1 MIYILHRF
9 VFKGYIRC
17 LIQYNILL
25 KSKYGNLRVHKST
38 WQVGAVYSFFCYCRK
53 LLINR
58 EKYIRA
64 SNRGPPVDSSF
75 HKQIKRMENQKMK
88 DIKYIIADNVKLY
101 RKKQNLTQFELA
113 EKAELSV
120 DSIKRIEH
128 GSRTMSL
135 ENFMRIADAL
145 AVPLSYLLHES
156 LNEIPITE
164 RILNVLNSKDAKQQ
178 EYLVHMLEEMSFG
191 LDRLL

>member
-1 MIYILHRF
+1 M
-9 VFKGYIRC
+9 RC

-25 KSKYGNLRVHKST
+25 KSKYGSLRVHKST

-53 LLINR
+53 MLIYQDI
-58 EKYIRA
+58 YIRR
-64 SNRGPPVDSSF
+64 SERGPPADSSS
-75 HKQIKRMENQKMK
+75 HKQIERMENQKMK

-145 AVPLSYLLHES
+145 AVPLSYLLYEN

-164 RILNVLNSKDAKQQ
+164 RILNILNSKSVNQQ
-178 EYLVHMLEEMSFG
+178 EYLVHMLEEMSLG
-191 LDRLL
+191 LDKLL

>member
-1 MIYILHRF
+1 
-9 VFKGYIRC
+9 
-17 LIQYNILL
+17 
-25 KSKYGNLRVHKST
+25 
-38 WQVGAVYSFFCYCRK
+38 
-53 LLINR
+53 
-58 EKYIRA
+58 
-64 SNRGPPVDSSF
+64 
-75 HKQIKRMENQKMK
+75 MENQKMK

-135 ENFMRIADAL
+135 ENFMRIVDAL
-145 AVPLSYLLHES
+145 AVPLSYLMYKN

-164 RILNVLNSKDAKQQ
+164 HILNILNNKSEKQQ
-178 EYLVHMLEEMSFG
+178 EYLVHILEEMSAG
-191 LDRLL
+191 LDKLL

>member
-1 MIYILHRF
+1 
-9 VFKGYIRC
+9 
-17 LIQYNILL
+17 
-25 KSKYGNLRVHKST
+25 
-38 WQVGAVYSFFCYCRK
+38 
-53 LLINR
+53 
-58 EKYIRA
+58 
-64 SNRGPPVDSSF
+64 
-75 HKQIKRMENQKMK
+75 MK

-145 AVPLSYLLHES
+145 AVPLLYLMYED
-156 LNEIPITE
+156 LNQIPITE
-164 RILNVLNSKDAKQQ
+164 RILNILNNKGGKQQ
-178 EYLVHMLEEMSFG
+178 EYLLHMLEELSFG
-191 LDRLL
+191 LDKLL

>member
-1 MIYILHRF
+1 
-9 VFKGYIRC
+9 
-17 LIQYNILL
+17 
-25 KSKYGNLRVHKST
+25 
-38 WQVGAVYSFFCYCRK
+38 
-53 LLINR
+53 
-58 EKYIRA
+58 
-64 SNRGPPVDSSF
+64 
-75 HKQIKRMENQKMK
+75 MK

-145 AVPLSYLLHES
+145 AVPLSYLLYEN

-164 RILNVLNSKDAKQQ
+164 RILNVLNSKNAKQQ
-178 EYLVHMLEEMSFG
+178 EYLVHMLEEMSFSM
-191 LDRLL
+191 DRLL

>member
-1 MIYILHRF
+1 M
-9 VFKGYIRC
+9 
-17 LIQYNILL
+17 N
-25 KSKYGNLRVHKST
+25 
-38 WQVGAVYSFFCYCRK
+38 
-53 LLINR
+53 
-58 EKYIRA
+58 
-64 SNRGPPVDSSF
+64 
-75 HKQIKRMENQKMK
+75 

-145 AVPLSYLLHES
+145 AIPLSYLLYEN
-156 LNEIPITE
+156 LNEIPMTE
-164 RILNVLNSKDAKQQ
+164 RILNILDNKNRKQQ
-178 EYLVHMLEEMSFG
+178 EYLVHMLEEMVKG
-191 LDRLL
+191 LDKLSN